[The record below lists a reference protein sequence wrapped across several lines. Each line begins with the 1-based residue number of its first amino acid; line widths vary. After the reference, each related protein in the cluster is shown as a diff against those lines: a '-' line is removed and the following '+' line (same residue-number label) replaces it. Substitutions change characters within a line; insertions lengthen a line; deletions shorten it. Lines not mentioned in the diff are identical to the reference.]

1 MKTLL
6 TTFLILP
13 SLAGFGQSG
22 ITLQDNRLTSSG
34 ISLYNDSIRVGYHW
48 LNTNAKPIRDT
59 IPVLIV
65 FAESPS
71 RITVSAT
78 VKYMMGYLVRE
89 QNGYYD
95 ASRKTTNI
103 NGFSTSIYTPRP
115 LMINVKYLDG
125 NRLDIADKNHVLMSK
140 EIKP

>member
-65 FAESPS
+65 FAEVPKK
-71 RITVSAT
+71 VSE

-95 ASRKTTNI
+95 AAYKTANI
-103 NGFSTSIYTPRP
+103 NGFTTSIYTPRP

-125 NRLDIADKNHVLMSK
+125 NKIDIPSNIHILMSK